1 MIAPA
6 VIPTGIPKPYPI
18 PRNASPIVPMVVQEL
33 PVEIDIIAHKIS
45 VEGKNHDGENILS
58 P

>member
-6 VIPTGIPKPYPI
+6 VIPTGIHKPYPI
-18 PRNASPIVPMVVQEL
+18 PRNAIPIVPMVVQEL